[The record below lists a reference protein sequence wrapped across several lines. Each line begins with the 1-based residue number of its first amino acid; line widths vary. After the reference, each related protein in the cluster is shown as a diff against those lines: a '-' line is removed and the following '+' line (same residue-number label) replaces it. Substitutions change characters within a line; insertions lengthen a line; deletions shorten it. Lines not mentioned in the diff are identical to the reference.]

1 MNKTVAVLG
10 GSADAGWVVE
20 ELLALSYSVAWVGQE
35 DLPDSP
41 RSDGLRAYPRSRV
54 SAVSGCVGS
63 FRLELSAPPER
74 AVIDAAAIIV
84 AMGNQRLP
92 LGADARIPAHPRV
105 LSTQVLAERLSAPR
119 QISGIA
125 PAQRQHILFALDML
139 ELSGKQAVVE
149 TLELALRTHDTWHCE
164 VSVLYRELQV
174 DSDLLESLTR
184 TMREQGIVFHR
195 LQDALPVVDDSGVHV
210 KHADGVLDGDL
221 LVIAPV
227 VRPRSDSAE
236 LAGLLRIALGA
247 DGYFQQLNVRSYRP
261 GLSNRKGIYLAG
273 RCHLDADDAGARAD
287 AAQAAA
293 NVAILLGQDHLQPE
307 TVIAEVG
314 STKCIRC
321 LTCIRTCPHAA
332 VELAAYGQVTAAKV
346 VELACFGCGA
356 CAANCPVRAITMKGI
371 DVPVWLQEAALV

>member
-10 GSADAGWVVE
+10 GSADAGWVVD
-20 ELLALSYSVAWVGQE
+20 ELLALGYSVSWISQE
-35 DLPDSP
+35 ELPGSP
-41 RSDGLRAYPRSRV
+41 RSDGLQTNSQSRII
-54 SAVSGCVGS
+54 AVSGYVDS
-63 FRLELSAPPER
+63 FRLGVSTPSGQ
-74 AVIDAAAIIV
+74 AVVDAAAIVV
-84 AMGNQRLP
+84 ATGNQRLP
-92 LGADARIPAHPRV
+92 LGSDERIATHPRV

-119 QISGIA
+119 QISSIA
-125 PAQRQHILFALDML
+125 PAQLQHILFALDML
-139 ELSGKQAVVE
+139 ELSGKQAAVE
-149 TLELALRTHDTWHCE
+149 TLDLALRTRKTWHCE

-195 LQDALPVVDDSGVHV
+195 LQDTLPVVDDSGVHV

-221 LVIAPV
+221 LVIAPA
-227 VRPRSDSAE
+227 VRPRSDNAE

-287 AAQAAA
+287 AAQAVA
-293 NVAILLGQDHLQPE
+293 NVAILPGQDHLQPE
-307 TVIAEVG
+307 TVIAEVD
-314 STKCIRC
+314 SAKCIRC

-332 VELAAYGQVTAAKV
+332 VELAAYGQVTAARV

-356 CAANCPVRAITMKGI
+356 CAANCPVRAIALKGI